1 MDFDDEESREPEQSG
16 SDELLSDDNL
26 RLPEGASI
34 LVRLH
39 ALRAWLARRRNEASI
54 EIGGAALVLQQMM
67 ESEQQESRARRR
79 ERERFAERL
88 KEAREAF
95 EAAQQSLH
103 AYEEAEVL
111 LEECVNHT
119 TTGER
124 VLAEYYL
131 ALEELVQESALAEV
145 EELPRLRALYDVQH
159 RVERIA
165 APHEED

>member
-1 MDFDDEESREPEQSG
+1 MDFDDEATHEAEQRG

-34 LVRLH
+34 LVRQH
-39 ALRAWLARRRNEASI
+39 ALRAWLARRQNEASI
-54 EIGGAALVLQQMM
+54 EIGEAALALQQIM
-67 ESEQQESRARRR
+67 EGEQQETRLRRR

-88 KEAREAF
+88 KEAQETL
-95 EAAQQSLH
+95 EAAQQRLR
-103 AYEEAEVL
+103 AYEEAGEL
-111 LEECVNHT
+111 LEGCINHT

-145 EELPRLRALYDVQH
+145 EEIPRLRALYDVQQ
-159 RVERIA
+159 RVERVA
-165 APHEED
+165 APHTED